1 MSAGADSAQA
11 TRREREARESAP
23 GSGDREGKRQ
33 RPARIVL
40 IGEFNSGKT
49 SLVNALL
56 GSPVLSASFVTRTV
70 HPTVVAFAAKP
81 SFAVEIAH
89 RRRIRLAWDRIDHQ
103 LPQDTRW
110 LHVGLPLE
118 RLRALRVIDTPGL
131 GSGDEACDEH
141 TLGIC
146 RQGDT
151 VVWCTPAMQAWKA
164 SEERAWLT
172 LPARVR
178 QRGILAVT
186 FEDAIAAPGDAER
199 LLARLHAEAASHFS
213 RVVMASRL
221 SAHVPG
227 HYAA

>member
-1 MSAGADSAQA
+1 MSAGADSARA
-11 TRREREARESAP
+11 TRREREARETAP
-23 GSGDREGKRQ
+23 GPADSQGKRR
-33 RPARIVL
+33 RPARIVV

-81 SFAVEIAH
+81 SFAAELAH
-89 RRRIRLAWDRIDHQ
+89 RRRIRMAWDRLDHQ

-110 LHVGLPLE
+110 LHIGLPLE

-131 GSGDEACDEH
+131 GSGDDVCDEH

-172 LPARVR
+172 LPVRVR

-186 FEDAIAAPGDAER
+186 FEDAIVSPTDAER
-199 LLARLHAEAASHFS
+199 LLARLNADAASYFS

-221 SAHVPG
+221 SALMPG
-227 HYAA
+227 DCAG